1 MFAYKLTIKTRKSR
15 KAKLEKFIAALDS
28 SDLTKAEKDHIR
40 KQIAA
45 KVRDFYA
52 LAKKYECLPITVKQT
67 FENEKVSIRIKLIHA
82 GTLDALGEHLI
93 RMFDTK
99 YYSLV
104 QMTVTFPNPNGDDL
118 SAAIEIANSAKRK
131 T

>member
-1 MFAYKLTIKTRKSR
+1 MFAYKLTIKTRKNR
-15 KAKLEKFIAALDS
+15 KAKLEKFITALDS

-52 LAKKYECLPITVKQT
+52 LAKKYECLPMTVKQT

-99 YYSLV
+99 YYSPV
-104 QMTVTFPNPNGDDL
+104 QMTVTFPNLNGDDL

>member
-1 MFAYKLTIKTRKSR
+1 M
-15 KAKLEKFIAALDS
+15 
-28 SDLTKAEKDHIR
+28 
-40 KQIAA
+40 
-45 KVRDFYA
+45 RDFYA
-52 LAKKYECLPITVKQT
+52 LAKKYECLPMTVKQT

>member
-1 MFAYKLTIKTRKSR
+1 MFVYKLTIKTRKSR

-82 GTLDALGEHLI
+82 
-93 RMFDTK
+93 
-99 YYSLV
+99 S
-104 QMTVTFPNPNGDDL
+104 GD
-118 SAAIEIANSAKRK
+118 
-131 T
+131 

>member
-15 KAKLEKFIAALDS
+15 KAKLEKFITALDS

-52 LAKKYECLPITVKQT
+52 LA
-67 FENEKVSIRIKLIHA
+67 N
-82 GTLDALGEHLI
+82 
-93 RMFDTK
+93 
-99 YYSLV
+99 
-104 QMTVTFPNPNGDDL
+104 
-118 SAAIEIANSAKRK
+118 
-131 T
+131 